1 VSEPPYGSSRLPDQP
16 DGDDGGQPDPGAAR
30 SPRHAQPQDPAA
42 TQRIPRYPGASPPE
56 SSGPAPPPRYPG
68 PTAPPGYSDQTQP
81 LGAGADSTQLIPRY
95 ADPMRP
101 PPPPGQPGAPPPGQ
115 PPPGQ
120 WGAAPPPSQWSGPP
134 PSPGRQRPRPNR
146 PMIVLLAIIGVL
158 VAGGVA
164 AVVLANSDTTKHDAK
179 QTSQPTT
186 PGATSAPDFPTGGS
200 TDSST
205 DSATTSSP
213 SASTGSD
220 RASPAVQASIAHNA
234 EAVLHGLGNDQPT
247 AFCPLI
253 DPADLQRLLKEK
265 HLTRCNDIRLS
276 AATDRTEYRQ
286 FMVTDPSAIA
296 ITGDSA
302 EIPPEAITPSIVGT
316 VDMRKDADGT
326 WKFRFYP
333 N

>member
-1 VSEPPYGSSRLPDQP
+1 MSEPPYGSSRLPDQP
-16 DGDDGGQPDPGAAR
+16 DGDDGQQPEPGAAR

-56 SSGPAPPPRYPG
+56 SAGPAPPPRYPG
-68 PTAPPGYSDQTQP
+68 ATPPQGYSDQTQP
-81 LGAGADSTQLIPRY
+81 LAPGADSTQLIPRY
-95 ADPMRP
+95 ADPTR
-101 PPPPGQPGAPPPGQ
+101 PPPPGQPGTPPPGQ
-115 PPPGQ
+115 PP
-120 WGAAPPPSQWSGPP
+120 
-134 PSPGRQRPRPNR
+134 RPNR
-146 PMIVLLAIIGVL
+146 PLIVLLAIIGVL

-179 QTSQPTT
+179 QTSQPTS
-186 PGATSAPDFPTGGS
+186 PGAASAPDFPTGGS
-200 TDSST
+200 TDTST
-205 DSATTSSP
+205 DSATASSP

-220 RASPAVQASIAHNA
+220 GASPAVQVSIAHNA

-265 HLTRCNDIRLS
+265 HLTTCNDIRLS

-316 VDMRKDADGT
+316 VDMRKDTDGT

-333 N
+333 S